1 MTAPGHVG
9 IVIAGHDLMIDAP
22 ATGLT
27 VTRQSFAGST
37 DLVGFTR
44 P

>member
-1 MTAPGHVG
+1 MMIAAPTRGQ
-9 IVIAGHDLMIDAP
+9 
-22 ATGLT
+22 T